1 MTKIKSQ
8 LMKQATYAAVLVSF
22 ALILI
27 KSIGFY
33 LTESVALMAS
43 LADSIIDFLI
53 SLINLFAVRHSLEPA
68 DHEHRFGHGKAEA
81 LAGLGQAIFIF
92 FTAIFIFSQAVK
104 RLIIPHE
111 ITDEFI
117 GILFILVCIIFTVGL
132 VLFQKKAIKK
142 TGSIAISADNLHYFQ
157 DLLSNFGVIVALFL
171 SFQFNFGLADPIIAI
186 FISLYICYGAWKIF
200 IKSYDMLMDR
210 ELPDS
215 KRETIKRI
223 IMQHQSVRGLHDLK
237 TRASGTNIFIQA
249 HIELD
254 PKISLIEAHNI
265 SDEVESLLLS
275 QFTNAEIIIHQDPHG
290 LYEKKDFTN

>member
-1 MTKIKSQ
+1 
-8 LMKQATYAAVLVSF
+8 
-22 ALILI
+22 
-27 KSIGFY
+27 
-33 LTESVALMAS
+33 
-43 LADSIIDFLI
+43 
-53 SLINLFAVRHSLEPA
+53 
-68 DHEHRFGHGKAEA
+68 
-81 LAGLGQAIFIF
+81 
-92 FTAIFIFSQAVK
+92 
-104 RLIIPHE
+104 
-111 ITDEFI
+111 
-117 GILFILVCIIFTVGL
+117 
-132 VLFQKKAIKK
+132 
-142 TGSIAISADNLHYFQ
+142 
-157 DLLSNFGVIVALFL
+157 
-171 SFQFNFGLADPIIAI
+171 
-186 FISLYICYGAWKIF
+186 
-200 IKSYDMLMDR
+200 MLMDR

>member
-22 ALILI
+22 VLILI
-27 KSIGFY
+27 KSIGLY

-92 FTAIFIFSQAVK
+92 FTSIFIFSQAVK
-104 RLIIPHE
+104 RLIVPHE
-111 ITDEFI
+111 ITEEFI

-186 FISLYICYGAWKIF
+186 FISFYICYGAWKIF

-210 ELPDS
+210 ELPES
-215 KRETIKRI
+215 KREAIKRI

-265 SDEVESLLLS
+265 SDEVENLLLS

>member
-43 LADSIIDFLI
+43 LADSTLDFLI

-92 FTAIFIFSQAVK
+92 FTSIFIFSQAVK

-117 GILFILVCIIFTVGL
+117 GILFIL
-132 VLFQKKAIKK
+132 
-142 TGSIAISADNLHYFQ
+142 ISP
-157 DLLSNFGVIVALFL
+157 S
-171 SFQFNFGLADPIIAI
+171 
-186 FISLYICYGAWKIF
+186 
-200 IKSYDMLMDR
+200 
-210 ELPDS
+210 
-215 KRETIKRI
+215 
-223 IMQHQSVRGLHDLK
+223 RGLI
-237 TRASGTNIFIQA
+237 N
-249 HIELD
+249 
-254 PKISLIEAHNI
+254 
-265 SDEVESLLLS
+265 
-275 QFTNAEIIIHQDPHG
+275 
-290 LYEKKDFTN
+290 